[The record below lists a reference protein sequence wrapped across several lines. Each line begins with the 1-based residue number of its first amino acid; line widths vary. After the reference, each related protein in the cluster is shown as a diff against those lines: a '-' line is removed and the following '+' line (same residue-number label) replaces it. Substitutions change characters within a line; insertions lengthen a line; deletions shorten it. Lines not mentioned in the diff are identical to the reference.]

1 MLKWFGNTEL
11 ARKFICSVRGY
22 KKTWMNFLANPV
34 SKTRL
39 MLEHKGVYMG
49 SLALGVHVCVCA
61 QVCAKALCAA
71 HIMHIKS
78 LIFSELRGTQFM
90 EREVPSENLLCLSP
104 PLGQVCTCCC
114 WICLGQVG
122 SPGHMVPPEH
132 FFPSKLGGSLPV
144 SLEETTTFYIILAY
158 LVS

>member
-22 KKTWMNFLANPV
+22 RKTWTNFLANPV

-49 SLALGVHVCVCA
+49 SLTLGVLVCVCTGLCTGLVCSSHHAHQIVDLLWA
-61 QVCAKALCAA
+61 QGSTVHRESGPFWKSALLVPLLGRVC
-71 HIMHIKS
+71 M
-78 LIFSELRGTQFM
+78 
-90 EREVPSENLLCLSP
+90 
-104 PLGQVCTCCC
+104 CCC
-114 WICLGQVG
+114 WIRLGQVG
-122 SPGHMVPPEH
+122 SPGHVVPPEH
-132 FFPSKLGGSLPV
+132 FFPGKWGCSLPV
-144 SLEETTTFYIILAY
+144 SLEETRTFYIILAY